1 MVYLL
6 LLIGLA
12 VLVVGAELLVR
23 GAVTLAEVARIS
35 PLVIG
40 LTVVAFGT
48 SAPELAV
55 STVSSLKGD
64 SAIALGNV
72 VGSNI
77 FNLLSVLGLS
87 SIVSPSGILVPA
99 VAIGFDIPVMIGVA
113 LMCLP
118 IFFSGYVITR
128 WNGAL
133 FLFYYIAYTA
143 YLIMAAAEHDAMQDF
158 RMAMLVVMP
167 LTGIALMISAYR
179 YHRLKS

>member
-1 MVYLL
+1 MLVLGSNWLVESAITIAQYFGVSE
-6 LLIGLA
+6 LI
-12 VLVVGAELLVR
+12 
-23 GAVTLAEVARIS
+23 
-35 PLVIG
+35 IG
-40 LTVVAFGT
+40 LTIVAAGT
-48 SAPELAV
+48 SLPELATSV
-55 STVSSLKGD
+55 
-64 SAIALGNV
+64 IASIRGERDIAVGNIL
-72 VGSNI
+72 GSNI